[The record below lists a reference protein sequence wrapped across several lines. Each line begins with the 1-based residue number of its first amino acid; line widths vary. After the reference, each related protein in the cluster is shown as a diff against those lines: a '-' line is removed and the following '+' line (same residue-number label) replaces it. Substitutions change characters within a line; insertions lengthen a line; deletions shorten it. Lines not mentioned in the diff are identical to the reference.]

1 MNNKKVF
8 IGMIGLTTLLS
19 LAIIAV
25 TVLSANMLKRHSTK
39 LVELKLEDS
48 LIGEQ
53 QTALLMAKKDIEKY
67 KELGDIARAIVPQD
81 KDQAKTV
88 RDIVQI
94 AKENNIVIETVTFPS
109 SNLGDKRLTAPTG
122 EQGEQSQPAVVAP
135 TISQVKPVSG
145 INGVF
150 ALQLDVSPSVASPVS
165 YNELIN
171 FLNRLENN
179 RRTAQISRISITPK
193 GNELTFNLSI
203 NIFVKP

>member
-1 MNNKKVF
+1 
-8 IGMIGLTTLLS
+8 MIGLTTLLS

-109 SNLGDKRLTAPTG
+109 SNLGDKRLVAPTS

-135 TISQVKPVSG
+135 TISQVKPVNG

-150 ALQLDVSPSVASPVS
+150 ALQLDVSPSVTSPVS

-171 FLNRLENN
+171 FLSRLENN

>member
-109 SNLGDKRLTAPTG
+109 SNLGDKRLAAPTG

-193 GNELTFNLSI
+193 GSELTFNLSI
-203 NIFVKP
+203 NIFIKP